1 MPDTHADLTPD
12 LPQPKRKR
20 GRMGLFG
27 PLLAVVAL
35 AAGWSV
41 YWMYAAHNVETTLK
55 AQQDGLVK
63 QGYRV
68 SVAPYQVSG
77 YPFRVSVALRDL
89 SIIAPS
95 GRGVDFQELD
105 VAANA
110 YMITKWVAVA
120 PKGATLHR
128 GGDLG
133 TLAVSGSSLRASISG
148 ITRPVQNIAIEA
160 NDLSLVPSDPAKP
173 FTFDAAKKFEA
184 YVRPN
189 AAATDSADLL
199 VRVAGAT
206 GQAKRFVGDFS
217 PGKPLDM
224 HVEATL
230 NKITA
235 FQGKDF
241 ATGLKTW
248 KQTGSVTGFKSELKN
263 AELRVMATS
272 DKLTYDIAGKPV
284 GRLNAE
290 MSGTFRPL
298 DVLAAAGL
306 LSSENMTAMAP
317 LLNMT
322 LATVGDQKLA
332 IDFRDGGAYVGPLRV
347 SDAPALP

>member
-1 MPDTHADLTPD
+1 M
-12 LPQPKRKR
+12 R
-20 GRMGLFG
+20 
-27 PLLAVVAL
+27 
-35 AAGWSV
+35 
-41 YWMYAAHNVETTLK
+41 
-55 AQQDGLVK
+55 

-68 SVAPYQVSG
+68 SVAPYQVTG
-77 YPFRVSVALRDL
+77 YPFRVSVNLRDL
-89 SIIAPS
+89 SIVAPS
-95 GRGVDFQELD
+95 GRGVDFPELD

-128 GGDLG
+128 SGDLG
-133 TLAVSGSSLRASISG
+133 TLAVSGSALRASLSG
-148 ITRPVQNIAIEA
+148 ITRTVPSIAIEA

-173 FTFDAAKKFEA
+173 FTFDSAKKFEA

-189 AAATDSADLL
+189 TGASDSADVL
-199 VRVAGAT
+199 VRVTQAH
-206 GQAKRFVGDFS
+206 GQGGRFVGDFS

-224 HVEATL
+224 HIEATL
-230 NKITA
+230 NKVTA
-235 FQGKDF
+235 FQGRDF
-241 ATGLKTW
+241 ATGLKAW
-248 KQTGSVTGFKSELKN
+248 KQAGSVTGFKSELKN

-272 DKLTYDIAGKPV
+272 DKLTYDADGKPV

-290 MSGTFRPL
+290 MTGTFRPL

-306 LSSENMTAMAP
+306 MSRENMTAMAP

-322 LATVGDQKLA
+322 LATVGAQKLA
-332 IDFRDGGAYVGPLRV
+332 VDFRDGGAYVGPFKV

>member
-1 MPDTHADLTPD
+1 MPDTHADLP
-12 LPQPKRKR
+12 PAPPPRKR
-20 GRMGLFG
+20 SKIGLFG
-27 PLLAVVAL
+27 PALLVVAL
-35 AAGWSV
+35 AAGWSA
-41 YWMYAAHNVETTLK
+41 YWFYVAHNVETTLK
-55 AQQDGLVK
+55 AQQEGLVR

-77 YPFRVSVALRDL
+77 YPFRVSVNLRNL

-95 GRGVDFQELD
+95 GRGIDFPELD

-133 TLAVSGSSLRASISG
+133 TLAVSGSSLRASLSG
-148 ITRPVQNIAIEA
+148 ITRTVPNIAIEA
-160 NDLSLVPSDPAKP
+160 NDLSLVPSNAAKP
-173 FTFDAAKKFEA
+173 FTFDSAKKFEA

-189 AAATDSADLL
+189 AAASNSADVLA
-199 VRVAGAT
+199 RVSQAH
-206 GQAKRFVGDFS
+206 GQASRFVGDFS

-230 NKITA
+230 NTVTA
-235 FQGKDF
+235 FQGRDF
-241 ATGLKTW
+241 ATGLKAW
-248 KQTGSVTGFKSELKN
+248 KQAGSVTAFRSELKN
-263 AELRVMATS
+263 AELTVMATS
-272 DKLTYDIAGKPV
+272 DKLTYDANGKPV

-290 MSGTFRPL
+290 MTGTFRPL

-306 LSSENMTAMAP
+306 MSRENMTAMAP

-322 LATVGDQKLA
+322 LATVGAQKLA
-332 IDFRDGGAYVGPLRV
+332 VDFRDGGAFVGPFRV
-347 SDAPALP
+347 SEAPDLP

>member
-1 MPDTHADLTPD
+1 MPDTHADLTPS
-12 LPQPKRKR
+12 PPPKRKLS
-20 GRMGLFG
+20 RMGLFG
-27 PLLAVVAL
+27 PALLVVAL
-35 AAGWSV
+35 AAGWSA
-41 YWMYAAHNVETTLK
+41 YWMYMAHNVETTLK
-55 AQQDGLVK
+55 AQQDGLVR
-63 QGYRV
+63 QGYQV
-68 SVAPYQVSG
+68 SVAPYRVTG
-77 YPFRVSVALRDL
+77 YPFRVSVNLRDL
-89 SIIAPS
+89 SIVAPS
-95 GRGVDFQELD
+95 GRGIAFPELD

-133 TLAVSGSSLRASISG
+133 TLAASGSALRASLSG
-148 ITRPVQNIAIEA
+148 ITRGVPNIAIEA

-173 FTFDAAKKFEA
+173 FTFDSAKKFEA

-189 AAATDSADLL
+189 TTATDSADVL
-199 VRVAGAT
+199 VRLTQAH

-235 FQGKDF
+235 FQGRDF
-241 ATGLKTW
+241 ATGLKAW
-248 KQTGSVTGFKSELKN
+248 KLVGSVTAFKSELKN

-272 DKLTYDIAGKPV
+272 DKLTYDAAGKPV

-290 MSGTFRPL
+290 MTGTFRPL

-306 LSSENMTAMAP
+306 MSRENMTSMAP

-322 LATVGDQKLA
+322 LATVGAQKLA
-332 IDFRDGGAYVGPLRV
+332 VDFRDGGAYVGPFRV

>member
-1 MPDTHADLTPD
+1 MPDTHAELTPAS
-12 LPQPKRKR
+12 PQPTRKR

-27 PLLAVVAL
+27 PVVAVVLL
-35 AAGWSV
+35 AAGWSG
-41 YWMYAAHNVETTLK
+41 YWFYVAHNVETTLK

-77 YPFRVSVALRDL
+77 YPFRVSVNLRDL

-95 GRGVDFQELD
+95 GRGVDFPELD

-133 TLAVSGSSLRASISG
+133 TLAVSGSSLRASLSG
-148 ITRPVQNIAIEA
+148 ITRTVPNIAIEA
-160 NDLSLVPSDPAKP
+160 NDLSLVPSDAAKP
-173 FTFDAAKKFEA
+173 FTFDSAKKFEA

-189 AAATDSADLL
+189 TVAADSADVL
-199 VRVAGAT
+199 VRVTQAH
-206 GQAKRFVGDFS
+206 GQARRFVGDFS

-235 FQGKDF
+235 FQGRDF
-241 ATGLKTW
+241 ASGLKAW
-248 KQTGSVTGFKSELKN
+248 KQAGSVTAFKSELKN

-272 DKLTYDIAGKPV
+272 EKLTYDANGKPV

-306 LSSENMTAMAP
+306 LSRENMTAMAP

-332 IDFRDGGAYVGPLRV
+332 IDFREGAAYVGPLKV
-347 SDAPALP
+347 SDAPNLP